1 MKQLVLVLILS
12 LLIIGSTTFALAQG
26 QNKDKNLTYN
36 WNSSESQKLSY
47 FLELRTDQ
55 HNEAGELIVERKL
68 TGKGYSDISSANDFA
83 MHQQQ
88 AEGVMA
94 NFERKASAVIE
105 IIKEAMEVT
114 KIAQTWTKKLQVR
127 RMRVGSEYEFTIRT
141 DLNYGKNG
149 PSGLIEL
156 ELIKIMW

>member
-26 QNKDKNLTYN
+26 QNKDKNLTTN

-47 FLELRTDQ
+47 FLELPTDQ

-83 MHQQQ
+83 MHQQLDGPNVQ
-88 AEGVMA
+88 V
-94 NFERKASAVIE
+94 NFEILDLSRSLLSICLKSVKQKYSAENTNQI
-105 IIKEAMEVT
+105 
-114 KIAQTWTKKLQVR
+114 
-127 RMRVGSEYEFTIRT
+127 
-141 DLNYGKNG
+141 
-149 PSGLIEL
+149 
-156 ELIKIMW
+156 